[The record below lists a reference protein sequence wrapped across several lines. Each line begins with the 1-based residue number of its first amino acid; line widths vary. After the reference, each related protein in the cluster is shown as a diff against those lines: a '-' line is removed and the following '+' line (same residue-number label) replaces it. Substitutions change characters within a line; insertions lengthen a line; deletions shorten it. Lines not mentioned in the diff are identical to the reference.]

1 MYILEKRNAEN
12 ILKDLLLKNTIRYQF
27 VFRCNHNITNIQYRE
42 LLELLK
48 LHTKTKRNEKYCIE
62 YVTKDHMLEVVRGY
76 MTDMCIAN
84 HEYNNIFS
92 IEKDYQERF
101 LYTVVLEV
109 YHTSCSV
116 FVPKTLNMDL
126 KKICS
131 ESGYIYMVGRL
142 AFSLATVSASYVEIK
157 ESLQLIQKEVN
168 RKACI
173 LPFDKEHFSYEN
185 MGFEDDFKNHGLA
198 DLRIDGDKYYFQD
211 ISIANAIKRLFED
224 KDFSRWLVRESEYD
238 ENTDYYWIYREESF
252 VDRKE
257 KSALK
262 CMNEQNSFFQCVQ
275 ARYINHN
282 PCYLFDTDHPAWN
295 NTLISHSFVCAMIN
309 IGRGSKL
316 SMPYEKRLKILD
328 PMNGSGT
335 VCIEA
340 LKFQEVTFCGGD
352 ISHLSSIMV
361 NDNLIFF
368 QMKNEILKK
377 FTFTLKEYLIQIKK
391 TDWFFDIDE
400 NFTKLS
406 QRNQY
411 AFEEVFEELLGEFCN
426 YLIKLENIEK
436 NPEYIEYVG
445 RLLLYLYRK
454 AFLKNEKKLLRKKEM
469 SDFHVGSLL
478 KKYVYDE
485 IYSFYCRVK
494 QYLLLKENQDNHS
507 LIPIMYPENIDCL
520 IEGIDLQDF
529 LKIWQNENNKVD
541 MIITDPPYGVN
552 TGEKE
557 EELYRIYKTF
567 IIQSLKCLKDKGQ
580 IIICLL
586 SEMHQGQKT
595 YNFIKREYIEWLFR
609 KTAYENNM
617 ELVVNDTEIRE
628 EEAIF
633 CFPFYWE
640 SKRALKREVIR
651 FEIRK
656 K

>member
-1 MYILEKRNAEN
+1 MK
-12 ILKDLLLKNTIRYQF
+12 
-27 VFRCNHNITNIQYRE
+27 
-42 LLELLK
+42 
-48 LHTKTKRNEKYCIE
+48 
-62 YVTKDHMLEVVRGY
+62 
-76 MTDMCIAN
+76 
-84 HEYNNIFS
+84 
-92 IEKDYQERF
+92 
-101 LYTVVLEV
+101 
-109 YHTSCSV
+109 
-116 FVPKTLNMDL
+116 
-126 KKICS
+126 
-131 ESGYIYMVGRL
+131 
-142 AFSLATVSASYVEIK
+142 SLT
-157 ESLQLIQKEVN
+157 
-168 RKACI
+168 
-173 LPFDKEHFSYEN
+173 
-185 MGFEDDFKNHGLA
+185 
-198 DLRIDGDKYYFQD
+198 
-211 ISIANAIKRLFED
+211 
-224 KDFSRWLVRESEYD
+224 
-238 ENTDYYWIYREESF
+238 
-252 VDRKE
+252 
-257 KSALK
+257 
-262 CMNEQNSFFQCVQ
+262 
-275 ARYINHN
+275 
-282 PCYLFDTDHPAWN
+282 
-295 NTLISHSFVCAMIN
+295 
-309 IGRGSKL
+309 
-316 SMPYEKRLKILD
+316 
-328 PMNGSGT
+328 
-335 VCIEA
+335 
-340 LKFQEVTFCGGD
+340 
-352 ISHLSSIMV
+352 
-361 NDNLIFF
+361 
-368 QMKNEILKK
+368 
-377 FTFTLKEYLIQIKK
+377 
-391 TDWFFDIDE
+391 
-400 NFTKLS
+400 
-406 QRNQY
+406 RNQY

>member
-76 MTDMCIAN
+76 MTDMCVAN

-131 ESGYIYMVGRL
+131 ESGYIYMVG
-142 AFSLATVSASYVEIK
+142 
-157 ESLQLIQKEVN
+157 
-168 RKACI
+168 
-173 LPFDKEHFSYEN
+173 
-185 MGFEDDFKNHGLA
+185 
-198 DLRIDGDKYYFQD
+198 YYFQD